1 MEVNIYKGK
10 KNDLVIGLVKR
21 WTLTDENKTIT
32 ISMSVVGSVYSIK
45 QWGMDMNGDNIG
57 SLELYKDKF
66 TKKFLAVKY
75 ANSLVAKFIP
85 GFPKKSEKKYR

>member
-1 MEVNIYKGK
+1 MEVSIHKGS
-10 KNDLVIGLVKR
+10 KNDLVINLVKR

-32 ISMSVVGSVYSIK
+32 ISMSVVGSEYSIK

-57 SLELYKDKF
+57 TLELYKDKF
-66 TKKFLAVKY
+66 TKKRLAITY

-85 GFPKKSEKKYR
+85 GFPKKKVKKI